1 MSDNTTSLK
10 KDWSFLFS
18 IPFRII
24 LSIIISNL
32 LGFTSNGFDFFDY
45 DEEERAYSR
54 MASYFME
61 TVLPLI
67 VTYLALLNAFVPP
80 KGLITDPI
88 AKNHFFKETYLLLGL
103 TGLIPLVLTVFGGH
117 INHESFDGSFGV
129 SFELLDYLWVMSFWS
144 LLLFYCLSVIR
155 NFVFLYHIHYN
166 AWGSSE

>member
-1 MSDNTTSLK
+1 MSDKTTSTK

-32 LGFTSNGFDFFDY
+32 LGFTSDGFYFDFD
-45 DEEERAYSR
+45 DEERFYSR
-54 MASYFME
+54 MASYFMD

-88 AKNHFFKETYLLLGL
+88 TKNHFFKETYLLLGL

-117 INHESFDGSFGV
+117 INSESFGGY
-129 SFELLDYLWVMSFWS
+129 FELLDYLWVMSFWS

-166 AWGSSE
+166 AWSSSE